1 MFPDKLMVGMEI
13 RVKVSDYVK
22 DRIAALRNNHPGQY
36 QNIACIRGNAMKYL
50 PNFFTKGQV
59 TLLQGMVHVHYHWW
73 IQRGGARDAP
83 PPSSIQFLSFSCS
96 FLAKNLLNNRFLA
109 QTHGLTSRLGN
120 LGSATEFM

>member
-1 MFPDKLMVGMEI
+1 MFPDQLMVGMEI

-59 TLLQGMVHVHYHWW
+59 TLLQGMVHVHYHWR
-73 IQRGGARDAP
+73 IQRGGARDP
-83 PPSSIQFLSFSCS
+83 FSVQFLSCSCS
-96 FLAKNLLNNRFLA
+96 FWQQFC
-109 QTHGLTSRLGN
+109 
-120 LGSATEFM
+120 